1 MPPKGQPRSQAQ
13 RRGGHTENT
22 EVTPRRSSR
31 RSGPAI
37 NQDDVA
43 AEDAATANAIA
54 REPAE
59 TIPTVAA
66 ESTPKP
72 TAVSSPSA
80 EPTPRLASL
89 RGPGQP
95 SGPRLPS
102 SLDPPVKKLK
112 VQPKAAARRS
122 KEEREA
128 AERAEAERLQAR
140 LAESGN
146 SSGIATGTGDFG
158 GRGGGSAASG
168 GVSNRWQTERYSGAG
183 ASGFLGGATPAEDK
197 RRREA
202 LGTRSRGGGRSS
214 LLSDRARATI
224 EAEALAKVKK
234 EPGSTQGKGND
245 VDSNNDVIMVDSA
258 GGKKKPAKIKKEQRG
273 PAPYDADEELLELE
287 AGGKRIPI
295 EQISLMTPEQ
305 SSDEDVPA
313 TDKGKGK
320 EKSKT
325 PRPPGSSLMRPVFIN
340 RREHH
345 QRTVGINTE
354 PASAT
359 SAEIRKRAKATG
371 APVGDV
377 PLPKDIEFREN
388 AAKATTKKKTK
399 ASDVEFI
406 KNERKWQGVY
416 QDEEEEEALMKIKKE
431 PTEADDAML
440 IDDEPPQGTAISQ
453 DMLTPTGASKS
464 DDKATSPS
472 RETKTPNPDPKSVRK
487 PKPLRNKALAKQRPV
502 LQTAEDAEEWH
513 RFKRDIALIRQE
525 LIPKPDPPA
534 PKLDVDGDTE
544 IQDDKATA
552 RAKDKKEGTVY
563 TFQLPPGMPMLE
575 DARDAKARRRA
586 EKKEKKKSEGE
597 EQQQQQQQQAQPPQ
611 QQGNTPS
618 NTTTTKTTTT
628 TNKKP
633 TTNNPPPPPHT
644 DPNPSTSLPQPQ
656 PQQHQQ
662 PTHALPPIP
671 HPAPLPHGH
680 IGTLTL
686 DASGFPSATWGCAAH
701 DAGGFRLSVGR
712 ASDYAALQEVVLLK
726 TERCAV
732 DARGGGGGGGWVWR

>member
-1 MPPKGQPRSQAQ
+1 MPPKGQ
-13 RRGGHTENT
+13 T
-22 EVTPRRSSR
+22 RRSSR
-31 RSGPAI
+31 RSGPAF
-37 NQDDVA
+37 NQDEVA
-43 AEDAATANAIA
+43 AEGATIPNAVT
-54 REPAE
+54 REATE
-59 TIPTVAA
+59 TIPAIAA
-66 ESTPKP
+66 ESTLKP
-72 TAVSSPSA
+72 IAGPPPT

-95 SGPRLPS
+95 SGPRPPS
-102 SLDPPVKKLK
+102 SLDPPVRKLK

-146 SSGIATGTGDFG
+146 SSAVAPGRGDFG
-158 GRGGGSAASG
+158 GRGGERGASG
-168 GVSNRWQTERYSGAG
+168 GISNRWQTERYSGAG

-197 RRREA
+197 RQREA

-214 LLSDRARATI
+214 LLSDRSRVTT
-224 EAEALAKVKK
+224 EADASAKVKN
-234 EPGSTQGKGND
+234 EPGTKKGKGGNEDGDND
-245 VDSNNDVIMVDSA
+245 VVMGHSGS
-258 GGKKKPAKIKKEQRG
+258 GKKKPVKVKKEQRG

-287 AGGKRIPI
+287 SGEKRIPI

-313 TDKGKGK
+313 TNKGKGK
-320 EKSKT
+320 ERSKT

-340 RREHH
+340 RHEHQ
-345 QRTVGINTE
+345 QRTVGVNTE

-359 SAEIRKRAKATG
+359 SAELRKRAKATG
-371 APVGDV
+371 ASVGDV
-377 PLPKDIEFREN
+377 PLPKDIEFRDI

-431 PTEADDAML
+431 PKEAEDTML

-453 DMLTPTGASKS
+453 DMLTHAGAFKS
-464 DDKATSPS
+464 DDKPTSPS
-472 RETKTPNPDPKSVRK
+472 RATKPANQDPRPFRK

-525 LIPKPDPPA
+525 LMPKPDPPA
-534 PKLDVDGDTE
+534 PKIDADGDTE
-544 IQDDKATA
+544 IQDVKPAA

-575 DARDAKARRRA
+575 DARDVKARRRA
-586 EKKEKKKSEGE
+586 EKKEKK
-597 EQQQQQQQQAQPPQ
+597 
-611 QQGNTPS
+611 
-618 NTTTTKTTTT
+618 
-628 TNKKP
+628 
-633 TTNNPPPPPHT
+633 
-644 DPNPSTSLPQPQ
+644 
-656 PQQHQQ
+656 
-662 PTHALPPIP
+662 
-671 HPAPLPHGH
+671 
-680 IGTLTL
+680 
-686 DASGFPSATWGCAAH
+686 
-701 DAGGFRLSVGR
+701 
-712 ASDYAALQEVVLLK
+712 
-726 TERCAV
+726 
-732 DARGGGGGGGWVWR
+732 